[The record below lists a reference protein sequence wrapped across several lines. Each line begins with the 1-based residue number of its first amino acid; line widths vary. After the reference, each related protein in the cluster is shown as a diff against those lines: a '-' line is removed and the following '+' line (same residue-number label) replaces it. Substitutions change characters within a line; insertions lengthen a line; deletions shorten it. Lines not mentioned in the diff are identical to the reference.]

1 MNLKVCNC
9 PACGYGLNIQGNEQY
24 VTCPSCGSRI
34 RIEQERGQTGDGR
47 SLFKD
52 NSGQVIAVAKVPK
65 ECISRGEIITTSQSI
80 AKQIMAKAE
89 AIHPHRKMRL
99 FANSGE
105 SFRQVK
111 KGIMQYHVEG
121 QIDPNTRSPMRTF
134 KGPKI
139 FVDEMA
145 IAFTQNKPL
154 KEIGTYPL
162 MRECMQNVQET
173 RGQLYNEALSE
184 MGAVQVQGASVNIH
198 NVFVGG
204 LTRAYSYTQ
213 DGEERILILG
223 AELRGL
229 EYSLN
234 FQGGMFFGGFGSLF
248 GNRMNNQQQQQGFG
262 AYPFGQAPAGG
273 VASYVDWES
282 CGVYGMVAS
291 GPFEQEYLD
300 IFNEFVNT
308 FELNPMFEQRCKELS
323 KRTTDSMMQ
332 QQQRN
337 FEAQQRANRTLQEAY
352 DMQNQAW
359 WDRTNAQDNA
369 RRMRQAQMNTS
380 EHHAD
385 YSEAIRGVNVYERP
399 DGSEVEY
406 SVSAD
411 RVFMKNGDDLTMR
424 GASIGEDVPFG
435 WTELKR
441 R

>member
-9 PACGYGLNIQGNEQY
+9 PACGYGLNIQGNEEY

-47 SLFKD
+47 SFFKD

-65 ECISRGEIITTSQSI
+65 EFVTMGEIIATSQSI
-80 AKQIMAKAE
+80 AKQIMAKVE
-89 AIHPHRKMRL
+89 ALHRHKKIKL

-121 QIDPNTRSPMRTF
+121 QIDPQTRAPMRTF
-134 KGPKI
+134 KGPRA

-145 IAFTQNKPL
+145 IAFNQNQPL
-154 KEIGTYPL
+154 KDLGTYPL
-162 MRECMQNVQET
+162 MRECLKNVEAT
-173 RGQLYNEALSE
+173 RRQFYNEALAE
-184 MGAVQVQGASVNIH
+184 MGAVQAQGVNIDIH

-204 LTRAYSYTQ
+204 LTRAYSFTQ
-213 DGEERILILG
+213 GGEERILILG
-223 AELRGL
+223 VELRGL

-234 FQGGMFFGGFGSLF
+234 APGMFFGGIGALF
-248 GNRMNNQQQQQGFG
+248 GGMMNNQQQQQSFG
-262 AYPFGQAPAGG
+262 AYPFGQAPSGG
-273 VASYVDWES
+273 IASYVDWDS
-282 CGVYGMVAS
+282 CGVYGMIAE
-291 GPFEQEYLD
+291 GPFSQEYLD
-300 IFNEFVNT
+300 IFNDFVNT
-308 FELNPMFEQRCKELS
+308 FELNPAFEQRMKELS
-323 KRTTDSMMQ
+323 KRTTDAMMQ

-337 FEAQQRANRTLQEAY
+337 FAAQQQAHRTMQEAY

-369 RRMRQAQMNTS
+369 RRMRQAQMNSS

-385 YSEAIRGVNVYERP
+385 FSEAIRGVNVYERP

-424 GASIGEDVPFG
+424 GASVGEDVPFG
-435 WTELKR
+435 WTELHRK
-441 R
+441 